1 MYGTG
6 NYPSKGKDFYAVASG
21 LAVAVAVVPGLV
33 LVLVAVAALVLVL
46 AAGSVHC
53 CYFFLPFRTLILS
66 AHF

>member
-21 LAVAVAVVPGLV
+21 LAVAVVPGLGV
-33 LVLVAVAALVLVL
+33 VLVAVAALVLVL
-46 AAGSVHC
+46 AAMSVHC